1 MDNLK
6 VARINRP
13 EPREVATLKAQENQL
28 SFKRRAALAAL
39 ERDRIKFG
47 VVK

>member
-1 MDNLK
+1 MDELK
-6 VARINRP
+6 IARVNRP
-13 EPREVATLKAQENQL
+13 EPREVATLKSKANEL
-28 SFKRRAALAAL
+28 SFKQRAALAAL